1 MLGTRDPY
9 VPCIMVPR
17 QVPMESCDFSPTLYT
32 FDTVVAKPAHV
43 LRSTSSGKH
52 AARGRQRGTA
62 AAKAPRA
69 RPCRVRRTRSGRSG
83 HAVDWLGTRQDGR
96 RESGRV
102 KSHGGCFFIG
112 GRIRQ
117 DLDIIQCTPCPCRQI
132 EKRGGLRRDFCLL
145 IPQDWPAFP
154 SDLQLCPT
162 HESKSSSMAKP
173 QSGMVAF

>member
-1 MLGTRDPY
+1 MYNGTTAGADGIVRLEPNLVHVRHRCRQTGARAEKYVEWKARGTRATTRY
-9 VPCIMVPR
+9 C
-17 QVPMESCDFSPTLYT
+17 S
-32 FDTVVAKPAHV
+32 
-43 LRSTSSGKH
+43 
-52 AARGRQRGTA
+52 
-62 AAKAPRA
+62 AKAPRA

-96 RESGRV
+96 RESHQGV
-102 KSHGGCFFIG
+102 KSHGGCFLIG

-154 SDLQLCPT
+154 SDLRLCPT